1 MSSPTSETIRDR
13 RGRSAGEAA
22 TAFASLAIRPLVI
35 LLVLVMPL
43 AAADFKAGTAS
54 KVITPTEPL
63 WMSGYAGR
71 NKPCDT
77 KQHDLWV
84 KAVAIEDGAGN
95 RCVILTSDLCGI
107 PRSLSEPV
115 CVEVMKRTGLKRE
128 NILLSCSHTH
138 CGPVVRD
145 NLMDMYE
152 MPPDQ
157 PAKIFA
163 YTDKLRGWMIETIV
177 AAVKDLKPAKVS
189 VGEGTARFAVNRRQ
203 NTEKGVINGI
213 DPVGPVD
220 HSVPVLK
227 VEDEKGALKA
237 VVFGYA
243 CHNTTMDYFM
253 WSGDYAGFAQIE
265 VEKKHPGA
273 LALFW
278 IGCGGDA
285 NPLPRR
291 KIELCEKYGKE
302 LAVAVA
308 ETLDGKTKPLTEKL
322 TAKYAEV
329 SLPLGEIPGKE
340 KWEADVGSKNHAAK
354 MLAKKMLEQL
364 KTGKI
369 PDNYPH
375 YPVQVWRFGDQLT
388 WVSLGGEV
396 VIDYNKRLKKEIGG
410 KSPVWVTGYAND
422 VMSYI
427 PSARVV
433 KEGGYEGESSQIYYG
448 FPTKWSPKIEDIIVN
463 KALELSK

>member
-1 MSSPTSETIRDR
+1 M
-13 RGRSAGEAA
+13 RSILSLASCFWCVVLAAGE
-22 TAFASLAIRPLVI
+22 PG
-35 LLVLVMPL
+35 
-43 AAADFKAGTAS
+43 FKAGSAS

-63 WMSGYAGR
+63 WMAGYSSR
-71 NKPCDT
+71 NKPCT
-77 KQHDLWV
+77 EKQHDLWV
-84 KAVAIEDGAGN
+84 KAVAIEDNAGN
-95 RCVILTSDLCGI
+95 RCLLLTSDLCGI
-107 PRSLSEPV
+107 PRSVSEPV
-115 CVEVMKRTGLKRE
+115 CVEVMKQTGLKRE
-128 NILLSCSHTH
+128 QIMLTCSHTH

-145 NLMDMYE
+145 NLIDMYE
-152 MPPDQ
+152 MTPDQ
-157 PAKIFA
+157 PAKILA

-189 VGEGTARFAVNRRQ
+189 IGEGTARFAVNRRQ

-213 DPVGPVD
+213 DAAGPVD

-227 VEDEKGALKA
+227 VEDTKGNLKA
-237 VVFGYA
+237 VIFGYA
-243 CHNTTMDYFM
+243 CHNTTMDYYM

-265 VEKKHPGA
+265 IEKKHPGA

-302 LAVAVA
+302 LAVAVE
-308 ETLDGKTKPLTEKL
+308 ETLNKASPLTKSL

-329 SLPLGEIPGKE
+329 SLPLDEIPGKE
-340 KWEADVGSKNHAAK
+340 KWEADAASKSHAV
-354 MLAKKMLEQL
+354 MMRGKKMLEHL

-369 PDNYPH
+369 PDHYPH

-388 WVSLGGEV
+388 WVALGGEV

-410 KSPVWVTGYAND
+410 KPPVWITGYAND
-422 VMSYI
+422 VMAYI

-433 KEGGYEGESSQIYYG
+433 KEGGYEGDSSQIYYG
-448 FPTKWSPKIEDIIVN
+448 LPTKWSLKIEDLIVN
-463 KALELSK
+463 KVHELRK